1 MAPSAW
7 TALLLAAPL
16 LLGLAA
22 AYPHRAYHDEADGA
36 VQEKNVRHIDG
47 LGVQQTSDAARQ
59 LEEQVRRQVEEQ
71 VRATGSGSA
80 SGQWSVTKHS
90 EYSGGGSVPVR
101 ATITGEALEGGDGLM
116 GITTN
121 CHNCR
126 LRIRKVGGGSSS
138 GAGVSEQAGGAGG
151 VQVES
156 SQSRYYSSRSEGGQ
170 GGQSYGSAHP
180 VDLSGGLSGGRLVQ
194 SSQQQQYS
202 AGGYGSSPGSY
213 GRVGAVDADGLSSSR
228 RDTKVTK
235 SSWQLADLGYG
246 TSNIEDL
253 IRRLDEDM
261 RAGRYQNGKTV
272 TTVTTTTSENG
283 SPPVTRQETYVK
295 DGLDMSQSQVGS
307 LDMSQS
313 QVGSLGHGF
322 AKGGTT
328 SIVSHSEIED
338 LLRGLREELRTGKT
352 EAGKTVTT
360 VVESSSVNGA
370 APVVTKKTYVRDGY
384 DASALELGAAGLD
397 AGFGQSGV
405 SGNSGSHSLSRTTQ
419 SVWSSGGVRPLGV
432 DHLGGGNLL
441 TNSHHLARNST
452 TVSTYGSG
460 SGGHDVRTVDALG
473 GGHLIRESGGYGATS
488 GSEVKGTRRVDALGG
503 GHLLRETGGG
513 YGATGSYGSETSSS
527 YKETRRVDAL
537 GGGHL
542 IRDTEG
548 SDLKGTRRV
557 DALGGGHL
565 IRGTDSAQQGAS
577 YSGYSGSASSSRF
590 EGQAALQPRPTTD
603 TLSVSQ
609 MPGYRKDA
617 PLDTDLPAYG
627 SNSKYY
633 STFQTSSYTSGAG
646 GVGGAGVVD
655 SSLAGSQTALGGLD
669 SSLSGS
675 SDGDTRTSSSS
686 SYKKVVKYS
695 SSGSTGV
702 ELERDLDHLGG
713 GHLIRGVPSTGDG
726 QRTQDVGGNQAF
738 IASESGRIPEAG
750 SGSYFSSGSS
760 SYQRASSGSS
770 GINGVNP
777 GAPTGAVVVPVRG
790 PAASSS
796 VISVHGSRSEWAE
809 AQETNDDE
817 FPALGPAAPTS
828 PGIVIG
834 YGSGNGGYGGGTAAR
849 PAVASGDSSVQRG
862 GKLSVS
868 LADIGIL
875 PSDGSTQQASS
886 GYSSSGSTRYSS
898 SAIASETEYGATGG
912 SGYGTSGSG
921 YGASGSG
928 YGASGTGYGASG
940 TGYGASGSGGY
951 GARSSSTYSSSR
963 HYEVPVASH
972 GTSWSSQSS
981 YSSGMPSRA
990 SSSYGSLSQGSR
1002 GQRMTQTHTGPDCDG
1017 TVKI

>member
-627 SNSKYY
+627 SNSN
-633 STFQTSSYTSGAG
+633 
-646 GVGGAGVVD
+646 
-655 SSLAGSQTALGGLD
+655 
-669 SSLSGS
+669 
-675 SDGDTRTSSSS
+675 
-686 SYKKVVKYS
+686 
-695 SSGSTGV
+695 TGV

-898 SAIASETEYGATGG
+898 SAIASETE
-912 SGYGTSGSG
+912 
-921 YGASGSG
+921 
-928 YGASGTGYGASG
+928 
-940 TGYGASGSGGY
+940 
-951 GARSSSTYSSSR
+951 R